1 MKEITLDSIR
11 AAAERLAA
19 AHVAT
24 TARASLLQDEIKSAV
39 APIYERH
46 RSGLDAAAEEEALA
60 REDLQQ
66 LLDAA
71 PQLFKKPRSLIIN
84 GVRAGYRK
92 EEDSLYFA
100 DEKAVIARI
109 RALFPDQAD
118 LLVRSEESLVLDAL
132 PQLDAKARGAVGISL
147 ITGADRS
154 FITIGDS
161 DVEKLAKTLIADAI
175 RRVGEEDAPPK
186 AKKGKAKIKE
196 VAS

>member
-1 MKEITLDSIR
+1 MDITLESIR

-24 TARASLLQDEIKSAV
+24 SARAGLLQDEIKTAIT
-39 APIYERH
+39 PIYARH
-46 RSGLDAAAEEEALA
+46 RAGLDAAAEEQA
-60 REDLQQ
+60 RARDELQQ

-71 PQLFKKPRSLIIN
+71 PQLFRKPRSLAIN

-92 EEDSLYFA
+92 EEDSFYVA

-109 RALFPDQAD
+109 RALLPEQAD
-118 LLVRSEESLVLDAL
+118 LLIRTEESLVLDAL

-161 DVEKLAKTLIADAI
+161 DVEKLAKALIADAI
-175 RRVGEEDAPPK
+175 RRVGEEEAP
-186 AKKGKAKIKE
+186 AKGKRGKAKIKE
-196 VAS
+196 VA

>member
-1 MKEITLDSIR
+1 MTTITLDNIR

-24 TARASLLQDEIKSAV
+24 TARASLLQDEIKTAV
-39 APIYERH
+39 MPIYVRH

-60 REDLQQ
+60 RDELQR

-71 PQLFKKPRSLIIN
+71 PQLFKKPRSILVN

-100 DEKAVIARI
+100 DEKGVIARI
-109 RALFPDQAD
+109 RALLPDQAD
-118 LLVRSEESLVLDAL
+118 LLIRTEESLVLDAL
-132 PQLDAKARGAVGISL
+132 PQLDAKDRGAVGISL

-154 FITIGDS
+154 FVTIGDS

-175 RRVGEEDAPPK
+175 RRVGEEDTPPK
-186 AKKGKAKIKE
+186 GKKGKAKIKE
-196 VAS
+196 VV